1 MKFAKPMAAGALAIS
16 AAACTPQTPPTPS
29 TPATPAL
36 AAAVQQLPPGRIYT
50 FHSTPQSGC
59 PGLDW
64 HVVLGEGNTLDGII
78 AWNNMQSMAHAY
90 GNINPQTRT
99 FQMTAQEVGGQH
111 RTATINGTVRS
122 DGYLVAN
129 IAGPNVSC
137 QGVIV
142 GWSAAPPPGG
152 G

>member
-1 MKFAKPMAAGALAIS
+1 MKFAKSMAAGALAIS

-29 TPATPAL
+29 TPATPAV